1 MVRGGD
7 QMDNYRK
14 TDDEIVDLY
23 FARDEE
29 AIRESDYAY
38 GKMIHKLSFRI
49 LANREDAEENKDDT
63 YLTAWNAIPP
73 VKPISLGA
81 FLMKIC
87 RNHAIDRLNR
97 KTAKK
102 RSAILIELSD
112 ELADCIPGGNVE
124 DIVEE
129 KELGR
134 LLSVFLESLPVEER
148 YIMTSRCFFMKDTA
162 EIASVLHCS
171 QGRVRTILYRTRLN
185 LRKYLEECGY

>member
-1 MVRGGD
+1 
-7 QMDNYRK
+7 MDSHRK
-14 TDDEIVDLY
+14 TDDEIVELY

-38 GKMIHKLSFRI
+38 GKMVHKLSFRI

-63 YLTAWNAIPP
+63 YMTVWNTIPP
-73 VKPISLGA
+73 VKPVSFCA
-81 FLMKIC
+81 FLLRIC

-102 RSAILIELSD
+102 RSAVLIQLSD
-112 ELADCIPGGNVE
+112 ELAECIPGGNVE

-134 LLSVFLESLPVEER
+134 LLSVFLEDLPAEER
-148 YIMTSRCFFMKDTA
+148 YIMISRCFFMKGTA
-162 EIASVLHCS
+162 DIASVLHCS
-171 QGRVRTILYRTRLN
+171 QGRVRTILYRTRLK
-185 LRKYLEECGY
+185 LRTYLEECGY

>member
-1 MVRGGD
+1 MG
-7 QMDNYRK
+7 NHRK